1 MVCLSA
7 STSFGQQVAPPAG
20 CVEVILVAPCWWVH
34 GKTYEVR
41 AIPRRGSPMCA
52 CTHGTA
58 LGRGY
63 GAHTQGEHGE
73 VYFDAGSSSQDGLGL
88 GRILPGAE
96 GADVPR
102 GMDDKAC
109 ACHPSLWY
117 GPPLRPYNVSVRK
130 PGQSPA
136 WAAPSS
142 AGACTRSLDHTLV
155 HAPKNA
161 TVPGSGVPRPSH
173 SRWFQPRWD

>member
-1 MVCLSA
+1 MQRGVSCIRKNLNPHG
-7 STSFGQQVAPPAG
+7 STRYLLTYTRLQPTNRMPSHVLNSNRVATPARPKNIFSDRRPRRAG
-20 CVEVILVAPCWWVH
+20 CRWRPGFRRTPARWY
-34 GKTYEVR
+34 KTYEVR

-96 GADVPR
+96 GADVPS

-109 ACHPSLWY
+109 GFIHPS
-117 GPPLRPYNVSVRK
+117 GT
-130 PGQSPA
+130 
-136 WAAPSS
+136 APSS
-142 AGACTRSLDHTLV
+142 AL
-155 HAPKNA
+155 
-161 TVPGSGVPRPSH
+161 
-173 SRWFQPRWD
+173 

>member
-1 MVCLSA
+1 MDIGVPVSVHIVWPTGSPTSRVCRGHPRRTL
-7 STSFGQQVAPPAG
+7 
-20 CVEVILVAPCWWVH
+20 LVGTWEGIPINMLRAY
-34 GKTYEVR
+34 KTYDAR

-88 GRILPGAE
+88 GRILPGVE
-96 GADVPR
+96 EADVPR

-130 PGQSPA
+130 LGQSPA
-136 WAAPSS
+136 WAA
-142 AGACTRSLDHTLV
+142 
-155 HAPKNA
+155 
-161 TVPGSGVPRPSH
+161 
-173 SRWFQPRWD
+173 